1 MAENNR
7 KPNNSQ
13 HDLFGSLRTLRTNIS
28 LQALLAIITVVLTVV
43 LLFSLTVAWYTNI
56 VQTGGLTFETEQW
69 LFEGSIS
76 VGSGQY
82 AISPGDEGVVSLE
95 VQNPGE
101 HLVAVS
107 VTVEKSAVNATYDI
121 AANLP
126 ADTMNKRLYFYVDT
140 PMTRN
145 GELMDR
151 VYVSSDSSYTYTIY
165 PKSSLVLNETV
176 HNAPQLK
183 WEWVYDVLGY
193 YVIGTADT
201 SRTLVNVTEY
211 IRPIV
216 YDFDEANVTF
226 LNNGNQLESIHGVS
240 ALAFLNEI
248 SSKDG
253 YPGVITAQTEMTTSG
268 YYAVDV
274 DSNGYGVWA
283 YLCSLHE
290 IKTEMKTD
298 TALGQSGA
306 AYSAIVKLTGQNSHE
321 TALPITG
328 EAELLTALAQSDSV
342 SVRLTENLSLS
353 APLSLGAGQ
362 LLSIDLNEK
371 TLSYSG
377 NDPIVT
383 AQTGSQVVLSDGT
396 VSGNGTN
403 VGIYSSGAQVT
414 MHGVTMTGVYRGFY
428 VRDDQNT
435 LAADSSI
442 HMKDCRIH
450 ANTDGMLIYG
460 NAKDGLTQVVIEDS
474 VINGASYSGI
484 SCNGTAYGTN
494 IQILNSTVS
503 GNYAGIYHP
512 QPYSTMTISKN
523 SVITGFTGL
532 AVKGG
537 TVNVIN
543 STVNGIGTTHTP
555 PAFSNSGWTDTG
567 DGIYVET
574 NYGWE
579 TVVNIGGVSTVTSF
593 APDTLAVRKHDFNAT
608 HASINITGGMFTSDV
623 KDYCAPG
630 YTTTESVDS
639 NQKKIYTVSIAG
651 EQ

>member
-101 HLVAVS
+101 HLVAAS
-107 VTVEKSAVNATYDI
+107 VTVEKSAVNATLDI

-145 GELMDR
+145 GERMDR

-165 PKSSLVLNETV
+165 PQSSLVLNETV

-193 YVIGTADT
+193 YVIGTRDPVNN
-201 SRTLVNVTEY
+201 LVSETGEF

-216 YDFDEANVTF
+216 YDYDETNVTF
-226 LNNGNQLESIHGVS
+226 INGGNQLETINGVS
-240 ALAFLNEI
+240 VLDFLNQV
-248 SSKDG
+248 STKDG
-253 YPGVITAQTEMTTSG
+253 YPGAITGQTLVSANG
-268 YYAVDV
+268 YYAIDV
-274 DSNGYGVWA
+274 DLNGYGVWA
-283 YLCSLHE
+283 YLCNLHE
-290 IKTEMKTD
+290 IKTHMATD

-353 APLSLGAGQ
+353 APLSLDAGQ

-371 TLSYSG
+371 TLSYLGSEA
-377 NDPIVT
+377 IIS
-383 AQTGSQVVLSDGT
+383 AQAGSQLLLSDGR
-396 VSGNGTN
+396 VQGNGAN
-403 VGIYSSGAQVT
+403 IGIYSDGAQTTLYDVN
-414 MHGVTMTGVYRGFY
+414 MYNVNQGIVI
-428 VRDDQNT
+428 RDYLNEQ
-435 LAADSSI
+435 AADSAVY
-442 HMKDCRIH
+442 MKNCQIN
-450 ANTDGMLIYG
+450 AIEDGMLIHG
-460 NAKDGLTQVVIEDS
+460 NADSTPTRIVIEDS
-474 VINGASYSGI
+474 QIHGQTYSGI
-484 SCNGTAYGTN
+484 FCNGSHYGTD
-494 IQILNSTVS
+494 IQVLRSTIT
-503 GNYAGIYHP
+503 GLYTAIYHP
-512 QPYSTMTISKN
+512 QPYSIMTLKDS
-523 SVITGFTGL
+523 TLEGGTGL
-532 AVKGG
+532 VVKGG
-537 TVNVIN
+537 TVYVD
-543 STVNGIGTTHTP
+543 SCTVKGTGSYTA
-555 PAFSNSGWTDTG
+555 PAYAASGFTDTG
-567 DGIYVET
+567 DGIYLEANYTWATVINISGTT
-574 NYGWE
+574 N
-579 TVVNIGGVSTVTSF
+579 VSST
-593 APDTLAVRKHDFNAT
+593 AADTLAVRKFEDTAT
-608 HASINITGGMFTSDV
+608 HASINITGGTFSSNV
-623 KDYCAPG
+623 EQYCAPG
-630 YTTTESVDS
+630 YAVVHDAATG
-639 NQKKIYTVSIAG
+639 NYTVMHSANTA
-651 EQ
+651 Q